1 MTYSAHASRTRL
13 IAAGYAILGGF
24 FLLALITVILLILD
38 NRRLA
43 HEQKVIVTPMGYNA
57 PFAVSDNAAS
67 PAYLEMYAVAA
78 LAMRLNVSPG
88 TIHEQ
93 HQLLLSLF
101 RPGAQPEMKVKLAG
115 EAEQIVRNDVDSNFI
130 PTAIRVYPHAAQ
142 IDIRGQLTTWIG
154 SGEPTRELRHYAMQY
169 EHRDGH
175 TWLTRFTEVQD
186 EQ

>member
-24 FLLALITVILLILD
+24 FLLALIAVILLILD

-43 HEQKVIVTPMGYNA
+43 YEQKMIVTPMGYNA

-154 SGEPTRELRHYAMQY
+154 SGKPTRELRHYAMQY

-175 TWLTRFTEVQD
+175 TWLTRFIEVQD

>member
-13 IAAGYAILGGF
+13 IAAGYAFLGGF
-24 FLLALITVILLILD
+24 FLLALIAVILLILD

-154 SGEPTRELRHYAMQY
+154 SGKPTRELRHYAMQY

>member
-24 FLLALITVILLILD
+24 FLLALIAVILLILD

-67 PAYLEMYAVAA
+67 PAYLEMYALAA

-154 SGEPTRELRHYAMQY
+154 SGKPTRELRHYAMQY